1 MVDAGVA
8 VGLWSEWVVIFS
20 DDVEWRLGG
29 VLVLVGFGYRVG
41 GDGTVGVEVSWLC
54 VFVLIASTRVWN
66 GGGLDRV
73 RGVGV
78 RGVGVGVGVA
88 IVGCWRWCSGVAST
102 KAKVMGVCSHC
113 VCMRV
118 DEGGDGGFGFLC
130 LVPVGALA
138 VGVSLRLF
146 QLWGCL

>member
-29 VLVLVGFGYRVG
+29 VSVSVGFGYRVG
-41 GDGTVGVEVSWLC
+41 GGGTVGVEVSWLC
-54 VFVLIASTRVWN
+54 VVVLIASMRVWN

-78 RGVGVGVGVA
+78 RGVGVGVGVV
-88 IVGCWRWCSGVAST
+88 IVGCWLCRGVASV
-102 KAKVMGVCSHC
+102 KAKVIGVRRSQSS
-113 VCMRV
+113 
-118 DEGGDGGFGFLC
+118 C
-130 LVPVGALA
+130 LYA
-138 VGVSLRLF
+138 RR
-146 QLWGCL
+146 